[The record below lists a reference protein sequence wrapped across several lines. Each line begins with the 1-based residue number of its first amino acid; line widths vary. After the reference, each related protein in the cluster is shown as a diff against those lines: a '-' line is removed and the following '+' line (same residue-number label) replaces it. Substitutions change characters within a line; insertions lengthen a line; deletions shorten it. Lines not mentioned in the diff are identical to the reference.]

1 MGHLDILKNIALVY
15 CADDITLIR
24 LDEREVANTLKAL
37 VQCVLQGVGGNC
49 GRFRSQISEVLGF
62 SLVLV

>member
-1 MGHLDILKNIALVY
+1 MGHLDILQNIALVY

-24 LDEREVANTLKAL
+24 LDEQEVANTLKAL
-37 VQCVLQGVGGNC
+37 VQGMLQGVGGNC
-49 GRFRSQISEVLGF
+49 TRFRSHISEVLGS